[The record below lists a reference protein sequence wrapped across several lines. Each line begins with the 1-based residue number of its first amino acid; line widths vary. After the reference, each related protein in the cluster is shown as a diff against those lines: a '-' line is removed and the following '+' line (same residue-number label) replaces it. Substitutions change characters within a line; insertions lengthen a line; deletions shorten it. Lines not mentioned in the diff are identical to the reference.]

1 MIRWLTAIIF
11 SLLIHALI
19 IFFYNFFQNYDLN
32 IKERKVTGVKFLPA
46 EIKQEIKEIQRKPV
60 EPKIAKP
67 KATQP
72 AIVEQKNDF
81 SSYINEELLMEL
93 NQENMDLV
101 EEISFKV
108 INDLQ
113 NIWIEPK
120 NLPLGV
126 YADFSLE
133 VDRLGNIISFKLI
146 RSSGIGAFD
155 RAAQNAI
162 RKYNKIKYIAEI
174 DESLYS
180 CLLYTSPSPRD
191 LSTSRMPSSA

>member
-46 EIKQEIKEIQRKPV
+46 ETKQEIKEIQRKSV
-60 EPKIAKP
+60 EPEIAEP

-162 RKYNKIKYIAEI
+162 RKYNKIKYITEI

-180 CLLYTSPSPRD
+180 TYFEKFTIRFIPK
-191 LSTSRMPSSA
+191 

>member
-46 EIKQEIKEIQRKPV
+46 EIKQEVREIQRKPI
-60 EPKIAKP
+60 EPKIVESKVQ
-67 KATQP
+67 QP
-72 AIVEQKNDF
+72 ATVEQKNDF

-93 NQENMDLV
+93 DQENMDLV

-162 RKYNKIKYIAEI
+162 RKYKKIKYITEI

-180 CLLYTSPSPRD
+180 TYFEKFTIRFIPK
-191 LSTSRMPSSA
+191 

>member
-11 SLLIHALI
+11 SLLIHASI

-46 EIKQEIKEIQRKPV
+46 ETKQEIKEIQRKSV
-60 EPKIAKP
+60 EPKIAEP
-67 KATQP
+67 KAIQP

-162 RKYNKIKYIAEI
+162 RKYNKIKYITEI

-180 CLLYTSPSPRD
+180 TYFEKFTIRFIPK
-191 LSTSRMPSSA
+191 

>member
-11 SLLIHALI
+11 SLLIHASI
-19 IFFYNFFQNYDLN
+19 IFFYSFFQNYDLN

-162 RKYNKIKYIAEI
+162 RKYKKIKYITEI

-180 CLLYTSPSPRD
+180 TYFEKFTIRFIPK
-191 LSTSRMPSSA
+191 

>member
-11 SLLIHALI
+11 SLLIHASI

-46 EIKQEIKEIQRKPV
+46 EIKQEIKEIQRKPI
-60 EPKIAKP
+60 EPKIAES

-93 NQENMDLV
+93 DQENMDLV

-180 CLLYTSPSPRD
+180 TYFEKFTIRFIPK
-191 LSTSRMPSSA
+191 

>member
-11 SLLIHALI
+11 SLLIHASI

-46 EIKQEIKEIQRKPV
+46 ETKQEIKEIQRKSV
-60 EPKIAKP
+60 EPEIAEP

-93 NQENMDLV
+93 NQESMDLV

-162 RKYNKIKYIAEI
+162 RKYNKIKYITEI

-180 CLLYTSPSPRD
+180 TYFEKFTIRFIPK
-191 LSTSRMPSSA
+191 

>member
-11 SLLIHALI
+11 SLLIHASI

-46 EIKQEIKEIQRKPV
+46 ETKQEIKEIKRKSV
-60 EPKIAKP
+60 EPKIAEP
-67 KATQP
+67 EATQP

-93 NQENMDLV
+93 DQENMDLV

-180 CLLYTSPSPRD
+180 TYFEKFTIRFIPK
-191 LSTSRMPSSA
+191 

>member
-11 SLLIHALI
+11 SLLIHASI

-46 EIKQEIKEIQRKPV
+46 ETKQEIKEIQRKSV
-60 EPKIAKP
+60 EPEIAEP

-162 RKYNKIKYIAEI
+162 RKYNKIKYITEI

-180 CLLYTSPSPRD
+180 TYFEKFTIRFIPK
-191 LSTSRMPSSA
+191 

>member
-11 SLLIHALI
+11 SLLIHASI

-46 EIKQEIKEIQRKPV
+46 ETKQEIKEIQRKSV
-60 EPKIAKP
+60 EPKIAEP

-93 NQENMDLV
+93 DQENMDLV

-162 RKYNKIKYIAEI
+162 RKYNKIKYITEI

-180 CLLYTSPSPRD
+180 TYFEKFTIRFIPK
-191 LSTSRMPSSA
+191 

>member
-1 MIRWLTAIIF
+1 MIRWLAAIIF

-32 IKERKVTGVKFLPA
+32 TKERKVTGVKFLPA
-46 EIKQEIKEIQRKPV
+46 EIKQEIKETQKKSI
-60 EPKIAKP
+60 EPKIVES

-72 AIVEQKNDF
+72 AIIEQKYDF
-81 SSYINEELLMEL
+81 SSYINEELLMEMD
-93 NQENMDLV
+93 QENMDLV

-162 RKYNKIKYIAEI
+162 RKYNKIKYITEI

-180 CLLYTSPSPRD
+180 TYFEKFTIRFIPK
-191 LSTSRMPSSA
+191 

>member
-11 SLLIHALI
+11 SLLIHTLI

-32 IKERKVTGVKFLPA
+32 TKERKVTGVKFLPA
-46 EIKQEIKEIQRKPV
+46 EIKQEIKETQKKSI
-60 EPKIAKP
+60 EPKIVES

-72 AIVEQKNDF
+72 AIIEQKYDF
-81 SSYINEELLMEL
+81 SSYINEEQLMEMD
-93 NQENMDLV
+93 QENMDLV

-162 RKYNKIKYIAEI
+162 RKYNKIKYITEI

-180 CLLYTSPSPRD
+180 TYFEKFTIRFIPK
-191 LSTSRMPSSA
+191 

>member
-46 EIKQEIKEIQRKPV
+46 EIKQEIKEIQRKPI
-60 EPKIAKP
+60 EPKIIES
-67 KATQP
+67 KAAQP

-81 SSYINEELLMEL
+81 SSYIDEELLMEL
-93 NQENMDLV
+93 DQKNMDLV

-180 CLLYTSPSPRD
+180 TYFEKFTIRFIPK
-191 LSTSRMPSSA
+191 

>member
-11 SLLIHALI
+11 SLLIHTLI

-32 IKERKVTGVKFLPA
+32 TKERKVTGVKILPA
-46 EIKQEIKEIQRKPV
+46 EIKQEIKETQKKSI
-60 EPKIAKP
+60 EPKIVES

-72 AIVEQKNDF
+72 AIIEQKYDF
-81 SSYINEELLMEL
+81 SSYINEELLMEMD
-93 NQENMDLV
+93 QENMDLV

-162 RKYNKIKYIAEI
+162 RKYNKIKYITEI

-180 CLLYTSPSPRD
+180 TYFEKFTIRFIPK
-191 LSTSRMPSSA
+191 

>member
-60 EPKIAKP
+60 EQKIAKP

-162 RKYNKIKYIAEI
+162 RKYNKIKYITEI

-180 CLLYTSPSPRD
+180 TYFEKFTIRFIPK
-191 LSTSRMPSSA
+191 

>member
-1 MIRWLTAIIF
+1 MIRWVTAIIF
-11 SLLIHALI
+11 SLLIHTLI

-32 IKERKVTGVKFLPA
+32 TKERKVTGVKFLPA
-46 EIKQEIKEIQRKPV
+46 ETKQEIKEIRRKSV
-60 EPKIAKP
+60 EPKIAEP

-162 RKYNKIKYIAEI
+162 RKYNKIKYITEI

-180 CLLYTSPSPRD
+180 TYFEKFTIRFIPK
-191 LSTSRMPSSA
+191 

>member
-46 EIKQEIKEIQRKPV
+46 EIKQEIREIQRKPI
-60 EPKIAKP
+60 EPKIVESKVQ
-67 KATQP
+67 QP
-72 AIVEQKNDF
+72 ATVEQKNDF

-93 NQENMDLV
+93 DQENMDLV

-162 RKYNKIKYIAEI
+162 RKYNKIKYITEI

-180 CLLYTSPSPRD
+180 TYFEKFTIRFIPK
-191 LSTSRMPSSA
+191 

>member
-11 SLLIHALI
+11 SLLIHTSI

-32 IKERKVTGVKFLPA
+32 TKERKVTGVKFLPA
-46 EIKQEIKEIQRKPV
+46 EIKQEIKETQKKSI
-60 EPKIAKP
+60 EPKIVES

-72 AIVEQKNDF
+72 AIIEQKYDF
-81 SSYINEELLMEL
+81 SSYINEELLMEMD
-93 NQENMDLV
+93 QENMDLV

-162 RKYNKIKYIAEI
+162 RKYDKIKYITEI

-180 CLLYTSPSPRD
+180 TYFEKFTIRFIPK
-191 LSTSRMPSSA
+191 

>member
-11 SLLIHALI
+11 SLLIHASI

-46 EIKQEIKEIQRKPV
+46 ETKQEIKEIQRKSV
-60 EPKIAKP
+60 EPKIAEP

-162 RKYNKIKYIAEI
+162 RKYNKIKYITEI
-174 DESLYS
+174 DESVYS
-180 CLLYTSPSPRD
+180 IYFEKFTIRFIPK
-191 LSTSRMPSSA
+191 

>member
-11 SLLIHALI
+11 SLLIHASI

-46 EIKQEIKEIQRKPV
+46 ETKQEIKEIQRKSV
-60 EPKIAKP
+60 EPKIAEL

-93 NQENMDLV
+93 DQQNMDLV

-162 RKYNKIKYIAEI
+162 RKYNKIKYITEI

-180 CLLYTSPSPRD
+180 TYFEKFTIRFIPK
-191 LSTSRMPSSA
+191 

>member
-60 EPKIAKP
+60 EPKITKP
-67 KATQP
+67 KATQL

-180 CLLYTSPSPRD
+180 TYFEKFTIRFIPK
-191 LSTSRMPSSA
+191 

>member
-11 SLLIHALI
+11 SLLIHTLI

-46 EIKQEIKEIQRKPV
+46 EIKQEIKETQKKSI
-60 EPKIAKP
+60 EPKIVES

-72 AIVEQKNDF
+72 AIIEQKYDF
-81 SSYINEELLMEL
+81 SSYINEELLMEMD
-93 NQENMDLV
+93 QENMDLV

-162 RKYNKIKYIAEI
+162 RKYNKIKYITEI

-180 CLLYTSPSPRD
+180 TYFEKFTIRFIPK
-191 LSTSRMPSSA
+191 

>member
-46 EIKQEIKEIQRKPV
+46 EIKQEIREIQRKPI
-60 EPKIAKP
+60 EPKIVES
-67 KATQP
+67 KAQQP
-72 AIVEQKNDF
+72 ATVEQKNDF
-81 SSYINEELLMEL
+81 SIYINEELLMEL
-93 NQENMDLV
+93 DQENMDLV

-162 RKYNKIKYIAEI
+162 RKYKKIKYITEI

-180 CLLYTSPSPRD
+180 TYFEKFTIRFIPK
-191 LSTSRMPSSA
+191 

>member
-11 SLLIHALI
+11 SLLIHASI
-19 IFFYNFFQNYDLN
+19 IFFYNFFQNYNLN

-46 EIKQEIKEIQRKPV
+46 ETKQEIKEIKRKSV
-60 EPKIAKP
+60 EPKIAEP
-67 KATQP
+67 EATQP

-93 NQENMDLV
+93 DQENMDLV

-162 RKYNKIKYIAEI
+162 RKYKKIKYITEI

-180 CLLYTSPSPRD
+180 TYFEKFTIRFIPK
-191 LSTSRMPSSA
+191 

>member
-11 SLLIHALI
+11 SLLLHASI

-60 EPKIAKP
+60 EPKIAES

-93 NQENMDLV
+93 DQENMDLV

-162 RKYNKIKYIAEI
+162 RKYNKIKYITEI

-180 CLLYTSPSPRD
+180 TYFEKFTIRFIPK
-191 LSTSRMPSSA
+191 

>member
-11 SLLIHALI
+11 SLLIHASI

-46 EIKQEIKEIQRKPV
+46 ETKQEIKEIQRKSV
-60 EPKIAKP
+60 EPKIAEP

-162 RKYNKIKYIAEI
+162 RKYNKIKYITEI

-180 CLLYTSPSPRD
+180 TYFEKFTIRFIPK
-191 LSTSRMPSSA
+191 

>member
-11 SLLIHALI
+11 SLLIHASI

-46 EIKQEIKEIQRKPV
+46 ETKQEIKEIQRKSV
-60 EPKIAKP
+60 EPEITEP

-93 NQENMDLV
+93 DQENMDLV

-162 RKYNKIKYIAEI
+162 RKYNKIKYITEI

-180 CLLYTSPSPRD
+180 TYFEKFTIRFIPK
-191 LSTSRMPSSA
+191 

>member
-11 SLLIHALI
+11 SLLIHTLI

-32 IKERKVTGVKFLPA
+32 TKERKVTGVKFLPA
-46 EIKQEIKEIQRKPV
+46 EIKQEIKETQKKSI
-60 EPKIAKP
+60 EPKIVES

-72 AIVEQKNDF
+72 AIIEQKYDF
-81 SSYINEELLMEL
+81 SSYINEELLMEMD
-93 NQENMDLV
+93 QENMDLV

-162 RKYNKIKYIAEI
+162 RKYNKIKYITEI
-174 DESLYS
+174 DESLY
-180 CLLYTSPSPRD
+180 
-191 LSTSRMPSSA
+191 

>member
-46 EIKQEIKEIQRKPV
+46 ETKQEIKEIQRKYV
-60 EPKIAKP
+60 EPKIAEP

-162 RKYNKIKYIAEI
+162 RKYNKIKYITEI

-180 CLLYTSPSPRD
+180 TYFEKFTIRFIPK
-191 LSTSRMPSSA
+191 

>member
-11 SLLIHALI
+11 SLLIHTLI

-32 IKERKVTGVKFLPA
+32 TKERKVTGVKFLPA
-46 EIKQEIKEIQRKPV
+46 EIKQEIKETQKKSI
-60 EPKIAKP
+60 EPKIVES

-72 AIVEQKNDF
+72 AIIEQKYDF
-81 SSYINEELLMEL
+81 SSYINEELLMEMD
-93 NQENMDLV
+93 QENMDLV

-162 RKYNKIKYIAEI
+162 RKYSKIKYITEI
-174 DESLYS
+174 DEKLYS
-180 CLLYTSPSPRD
+180 AYFEKFTIRFIPK
-191 LSTSRMPSSA
+191 

>member
-11 SLLIHALI
+11 SLLIHASI

-46 EIKQEIKEIQRKPV
+46 ETKQEIKEIQRKSV
-60 EPKIAKP
+60 EPKIAEP

-162 RKYNKIKYIAEI
+162 RKYNKIKYITEI
-174 DESLYS
+174 DEALYS
-180 CLLYTSPSPRD
+180 TYFEKFTIRFIPK
-191 LSTSRMPSSA
+191 

>member
-19 IFFYNFFQNYDLN
+19 IFFYNFFQNYDFN
-32 IKERKVTGVKFLPA
+32 PKERKVTGVKFLPA
-46 EIKQEIKEIQRKPV
+46 ERKQEIKEIQRKPIEPEFV
-60 EPKIAKP
+60 ES

-72 AIVEQKNDF
+72 AIVEQKKDF

-93 NQENMDLV
+93 DQENMDLV

-120 NLPLGV
+120 NLPLDV

-133 VDRLGNIISFKLI
+133 VDRLGNIISFKLM

-162 RKYNKIKYIAEI
+162 RKYSKIKYITEI
-174 DESLYS
+174 DEKLYS
-180 CLLYTSPSPRD
+180 AYFEKFTIRFIPK
-191 LSTSRMPSSA
+191 

>member
-11 SLLIHALI
+11 SLLIHAFI

-46 EIKQEIKEIQRKPV
+46 EIKQEIKEIQRKPI
-60 EPKIAKP
+60 EPKIVES

-72 AIVEQKNDF
+72 AIVKQKNDF
-81 SSYINEELLMEL
+81 SSYINEELLMEVD
-93 NQENMDLV
+93 QENMDLV

-120 NLPLGV
+120 NLPLDV

-133 VDRLGNIISFKLI
+133 VDRLGNIISFKLM

-162 RKYNKIKYIAEI
+162 RKYKKIKYTI
-174 DESLYS
+174 
-180 CLLYTSPSPRD
+180 
-191 LSTSRMPSSA
+191 

>member
-11 SLLIHALI
+11 SLLIHTLI

-32 IKERKVTGVKFLPA
+32 TKERKVTGVKFLPA
-46 EIKQEIKEIQRKPV
+46 EIKQEIKETQKKSI
-60 EPKIAKP
+60 EPKIVES

-72 AIVEQKNDF
+72 AIIEQKNDF
-81 SSYINEELLMEL
+81 SSYINEELLMEMD
-93 NQENMDLV
+93 QENMDLV

-162 RKYNKIKYIAEI
+162 RKYNKIKYITEI

-180 CLLYTSPSPRD
+180 TYFEKFTIRFIPK
-191 LSTSRMPSSA
+191 

>member
-11 SLLIHALI
+11 SLLIHTLI

-32 IKERKVTGVKFLPA
+32 TKERKVTGVKFLPA
-46 EIKQEIKEIQRKPV
+46 EIKQEIKETQKKSI
-60 EPKIAKP
+60 EPKIVGS

-72 AIVEQKNDF
+72 AIIEQKYDF
-81 SSYINEELLMEL
+81 SSYINEELLMEMD
-93 NQENMDLV
+93 QENMDLV

-162 RKYNKIKYIAEI
+162 RKYNKIKYITEI

-180 CLLYTSPSPRD
+180 TYFEKFTIRFIPK
-191 LSTSRMPSSA
+191 

>member
-11 SLLIHALI
+11 SLLIHASI

-32 IKERKVTGVKFLPA
+32 IKERKVTGVKFLPT
-46 EIKQEIKEIQRKPV
+46 EIKQEIKEIQRKPI
-60 EPKIAKP
+60 EPKIIES
-67 KATQP
+67 KAAQP

-81 SSYINEELLMEL
+81 SSYIDEELLMEL
-93 NQENMDLV
+93 DQENMDLV

-126 YADFSLE
+126 YADFMLE

-180 CLLYTSPSPRD
+180 TYFEKFTIRFIPK
-191 LSTSRMPSSA
+191 

>member
-60 EPKIAKP
+60 EPKIAES

-72 AIVEQKNDF
+72 AIVGQTNDF

-93 NQENMDLV
+93 DQENMDLV

-162 RKYNKIKYIAEI
+162 RKYKKIKYITEI

-180 CLLYTSPSPRD
+180 TYFEKFTIRFIPK
-191 LSTSRMPSSA
+191 

>member
-46 EIKQEIKEIQRKPV
+46 EIKQEIREIQRKPI
-60 EPKIAKP
+60 EPKIVESKVQ
-67 KATQP
+67 QP
-72 AIVEQKNDF
+72 ATVEQKNDF

-162 RKYNKIKYIAEI
+162 RKYKKIKYITEI

-180 CLLYTSPSPRD
+180 TYFEKFTIRFIPK
-191 LSTSRMPSSA
+191 

>member
-11 SLLIHALI
+11 SLLIHASI

-32 IKERKVTGVKFLPA
+32 IKERLVTGVKFLPA
-46 EIKQEIKEIQRKPV
+46 ETKQEIKEIQRKSV
-60 EPKIAKP
+60 EPEIAEP

-162 RKYNKIKYIAEI
+162 RKYNKIKYITEI

-180 CLLYTSPSPRD
+180 TYFEKFTIRFIPK
-191 LSTSRMPSSA
+191 